1 MQHERRLAGHLRVLD
16 RSIAIAR
23 ELRLAITENVG
34 LTVHYQPQVSL
45 SNGRVTGFEALMRW
59 NHPTLGNIPPAEF
72 IPIAESSQL
81 ICDLGLWILRQAA
94 LQAKTWLDA
103 GEPAREIA
111 VNVSAA
117 QIWHTDFAHDVAEVL
132 KETGLPPHLLCLE
145 LTESLLADHAE
156 GRVRSVLTALKSLG
170 VTLALD
176 DFGTGYSSL
185 GYLTQ
190 LPFDTIKIDRIFVDG
205 IANSESARKLLEG
218 IIALGRGL
226 GMTIVAEGAETAE
239 EVAILGQF
247 RCDLV
252 QGYIFARPAAAN
264 DALKSAWAL
273 EGKGLRVDGSQT
285 ATSAAAA

>member
-1 MQHERRLAGHLRVLD
+1 
-16 RSIAIAR
+16 
-23 ELRLAITENVG
+23 
-34 LTVHYQPQVSL
+34 
-45 SNGRVTGFEALMRW
+45 
-59 NHPTLGNIPPAEF
+59 
-72 IPIAESSQL
+72 
-81 ICDLGLWILRQAA
+81 LRQAA
-94 LQAKTWLDA
+94 LQEKTWLDA
-103 GEPAREIA
+103 GEAAREIA

-117 QIWHTDFAHDVAEVL
+117 QIWHTDFVHDVAEVL
-132 KETGLPPHLLCLE
+132 KETGLPAHLLCLE
-145 LTESLLADHAE
+145 LTESLLADHAG
-156 GRVRSVLTALKSLG
+156 GRVRSVLTALKRLG

-226 GMTIVAEGAETAE
+226 GMTIVAEGAETAD

-252 QGYIFARPAAAN
+252 QGYIFARPAAAD
-264 DALKSAWAL
+264 DALRSAWAL
-273 EGKGLRVDGSQT
+273 EGRGIQVDGSKT
-285 ATSAAAA
+285 AASAAAA